1 MKLVSFWVDGQLHY
15 GVQVKGGEVWAASAV
30 AQAHGISLP
39 PTVMDLIAAGPA
51 ALAQVRSLAAL
62 AETDELFP
70 EETLHFAPAVP
81 APGKVICV
89 GTNYRRHALESNL
102 PIPEYPVYF
111 SKYNNSLAGHRQDV
125 PLPGC
130 AQQFDYEVEL
140 VAVVGRRV
148 RAVTPAD
155 ALPAVFGYATGND
168 LSARDLQF
176 RSSQWMF
183 GKALDGFAPLGPYL
197 VTADEI
203 PDPQQLRLRCWVN
216 GELRQDSN
224 TADMIFSVA
233 ELISDL
239 SQIMTLEPGDVVY
252 TGTPE
257 GVVLG
262 MAEKCWLKA
271 GDEVV
276 CEVEGVGRLV
286 NRLV

>member
-1 MKLVSFWVDGQLHY
+1 MTG
-15 GVQVKGGEVWAASAV
+15 GVWDASEAVRHRGEV
-30 AQAHGISLP
+30 LP
-39 PTVMDLIAAGPA
+39 ATVMDLVAAGSA
-51 ALAQVRSLAAL
+51 GLERLRELAAQ
-62 AETDELFP
+62 ARMDELYP
-70 EETLHFAPAVP
+70 EETLQYAPAVP
-81 APGKVICV
+81 APGKIICV
-89 GTNYRRHALESNL
+89 GTNYRRHAVESNL

-111 SKYNNSLAGHRQDV
+111 SKYANSLAGHRQDV
-125 PLPGC
+125 PLPAC
-130 AQQFDYEVEL
+130 AHQFDYEVEL

-148 RAVTPAD
+148 RAVSTAE
-155 ALPAVFGYATGND
+155 ALSAVFGYATGND

-176 RSSQWMF
+176 RSSQWLF
-183 GKALDGFAPLGPYL
+183 GKAIDGFAPLGPYL

-224 TADMIFSVA
+224 TADMIFTVA

-257 GVVLG
+257 GVILG
-262 MAEKCWLKA
+262 MAEKRWLQA

-276 CEVEGVGRLV
+276 CEVEGVGRLE

>member
-1 MKLVSFWVDGQLHY
+1 MTG
-15 GVQVKGGEVWAASAV
+15 GVWDASAA
-30 AQAHGISLP
+30 AQTQGYELP
-39 PTVMDLIAAGPA
+39 ATVMDLLAAGSA
-51 ALAQVRSLAAL
+51 GIERLRGLAAQ
-62 AETDELFP
+62 ARMDELYP
-70 EETLHFAPAVP
+70 EETLQFAPAVP
-81 APGKVICV
+81 APGKILCV
-89 GTNYRRHALESNL
+89 GTNYRRHAEESNL

-111 SKYNNSLAGHRQDV
+111 SKYGNSLAAHRQDV
-125 PLPGC
+125 SLPTC
-130 AQQFDYEVEL
+130 AHQFDYEVEL

-148 RAVTPAD
+148 RAVTAET
-155 ALPAVFGYATGND
+155 ALSAVFGYATGND

-176 RSSQWMF
+176 RSSQWLF
-183 GKALDGFAPLGPYL
+183 GKAIDGFAPLGPYL

-224 TADMIFSVA
+224 TSDMIFSVA

-239 SQIMTLEPGDVVY
+239 SQIMTLEPGDVVF

-262 MAEKCWLKA
+262 MAKKQWLQA